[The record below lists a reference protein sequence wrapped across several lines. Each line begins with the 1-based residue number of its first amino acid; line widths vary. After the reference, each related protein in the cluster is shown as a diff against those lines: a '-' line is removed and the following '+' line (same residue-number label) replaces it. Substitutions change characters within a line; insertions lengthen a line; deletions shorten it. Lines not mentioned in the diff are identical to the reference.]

1 MEEPHGNNTP
11 SPNGGIYVLETGEAL
26 NQEIQDAV
34 SITCLVCAAYV
45 HLQADITTR
54 MSNISA
60 LEKEI
65 ADLKTDNDTT
75 LKRVNTSIN
84 LNEIKEKAIA
94 ELGMVY
100 AAPDQVA

>member
-1 MEEPHGNNTP
+1 MGNFNR
-11 SPNGGIYVLETGEAL
+11 TGRK
-26 NQEIQDAV
+26 V
-34 SITCLVCAAYV
+34 
-45 HLQADITTR
+45 
-54 MSNISA
+54 

-100 AAPDQVA
+100 AAPDQVCLLYTSRCV